1 MKQLRI
7 TVDGKTYDVTVETL
21 GASSAPVASVA
32 AAVAPVAPAPVAAPA
47 APVPTAPA
55 PVAAAPVAGGNA
67 VPAPLTAVVVSI
79 DVKIGDKVSA
89 GQKVATLEAMKMN
102 TYVVASAS
110 GEVASILVKSGDSVQ
125 EGQALITLK

>member
-21 GASSAPVASVA
+21 GSSTAPVAS
-32 AAVAPVAPAPVAAPA
+32 APAPVRAAAPA
-47 APVPTAPA
+47 APAAPA
-55 PVAAAPVAGGNA
+55 PVPAAPKPAAAPAGANTI
-67 VPAPLTAVVVSI
+67 VAPLTAVVVSI
-79 DVKIGDKVSA
+79 DVAVGAKVAA

-102 TYVVASAS
+102 TYVVASAA
-110 GEVASILVKSGDSVQ
+110 GEVASVVVKPGDSVQ